1 MKQIEELEAEMLKTR
16 SELARLSD
24 EYQLHDVRIDALVLK
39 ASELT
44 EKCHEVKVA
53 NQLTNVKFSSDGTR

>member
-16 SELARLSD
+16 SELAKMS
-24 EYQLHDVRIDALVLK
+24 EKYQLHDASYEQLVLK

-53 NQLTNVKFSSDGTR
+53 NLLNNVKCSSDET